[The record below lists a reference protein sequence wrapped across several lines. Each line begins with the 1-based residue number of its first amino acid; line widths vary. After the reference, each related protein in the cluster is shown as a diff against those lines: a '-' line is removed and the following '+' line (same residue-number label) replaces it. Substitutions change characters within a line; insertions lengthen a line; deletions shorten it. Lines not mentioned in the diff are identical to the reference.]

1 MEPRESTPPLSW
13 GKEGQR
19 RERALTVEKTKNKG
33 TVIRPM
39 GERPV
44 PAVCRPP
51 WLNVAKSL
59 FQKVL

>member
-39 GERPV
+39 GEQPI

-51 WLNVAKSL
+51 WYG
-59 FQKVL
+59 